1 MLTDGADHS
10 FMVESSGSA
19 SIHNIPIFGMK
30 AGRTYE
36 ARIAAHV
43 AGSRSDW
50 TEVLSWDTPPLP
62 DDFPPLQVLVSIP
75 EAMEPGFTLF
85 DIRPAGGDSRMLVIV
100 DEIGDVVWYADDNVG
115 SATVMLDNGNLLTRR
130 TTTPAWMEYT
140 LLGVSVAA
148 WASAQGPADPA
159 VLPGD
164 IPVDIFQMHHDVVA
178 MPSGNFLSVAHDNRT
193 VDNFPTDSSD
203 PDVRETQRLLGD
215 PIVEYQSDGTVV
227 EVWHQL
233 DLLNP
238 TRIGYGSN
246 SLIGGAADWGH
257 GNAVW
262 YDPVDDAILT
272 SLRNQDAVV
281 KFSRATGELVWI
293 LGNHANWEGFEQYL
307 LSPIGSPFEWQWH
320 QHAPMVTP
328 SGTVLLYDNA
338 NFRASPFTGLPTT
351 IASANYSRAVEYR
364 VDEETMTVEQL
375 WEWGLP
381 QSGEQLYTPFVGDA
395 DHMPE
400 TGNVLIDFAGLCT
413 INGVPSDTIRDCHK
427 NVRIIE
433 IERGATD
440 RVVFDLQIDDPATGG
455 WIGYRAERIPSLYP

>member
-1 MLTDGADHS
+1 MNNGDSSSVWVGYMNQTNAPIIPLLQRFVLVLLVAGTVACGSDGPVQIEFTEPPEISAGPNPNVPLVATLAVATSPSTRIEIMLTDGGDHS

-19 SIHNIPIFGMK
+19 SIHNIPILGMK

-36 ARIAAHV
+36 VRIAALFG
-43 AGSRSDW
+43 GSRSDW

-62 DDFPPLQVLVSIP
+62 DDFPPLQVLVSDP
-75 EAMEPGFTLF
+75 DAMEPGFTLF
-85 DIRPAGGDSRMLVIV
+85 NIRPAVGDSRMLVIV

-115 SATVMLDNGNLLTRR
+115 GATVMLDNGNLLTAR
-130 TTTPAWMEYT
+130 TTTSAWMEYT
-140 LLGVSVAA
+140 LLGESVSA

-164 IPVDIFQMHHDVVA
+164 IPVDIFQMHHDVFA

-193 VDNFPTDSSD
+193 VDNFPTDQWD
-203 PDVRETQRLLGD
+203 PSVRETQRLLGD
-215 PIVEYQSDGTVV
+215 PLVEYQSDGTVV

-272 SLRNQDAVV
+272 SLRNQDAVI
-281 KFSRATGELVWI
+281 KYSRATGELVWI

-320 QHAPMVTP
+320 QHAPMVT
-328 SGTVLLYDNA
+328 SAGTVLLYDNA
-338 NFRASPFTGLPTT
+338 NFSASPFTGAPTT
-351 IASANYSRAVEYR
+351 NAADNYSRAVEYR
-364 VDEETMTVEQL
+364 IDEDAMTVEQV

-381 QSGEQLYTPFVGDA
+381 QSG
-395 DHMPE
+395 
-400 TGNVLIDFAGLCT
+400 
-413 INGVPSDTIRDCHK
+413 
-427 NVRIIE
+427 
-433 IERGATD
+433 
-440 RVVFDLQIDDPATGG
+440 
-455 WIGYRAERIPSLYP
+455 